1 MSTNGRRLPI
11 EKHRMMRQ
19 HFPQKLKFDSKV
31 EEFRPPTAEPLP
43 QVAGSSLLPQP
54 QALLCACLLRRR
66 PQPSGIRVGVP

>member
-43 QVAGSSLLPQP
+43 QVAGSSLLP
-54 QALLCACLLRRR
+54 
-66 PQPSGIRVGVP
+66 